1 MKNWNWYFQEEED
14 EDYFEVVE
22 NRDPRDEQT
31 GEKYKPL
38 LRKSKQ
44 KETAVNA
51 MATAAEQL
59 LMSEMKQSDQDK
71 LASLLGTFTII
82 SN

>member
-1 MKNWNWYFQEEED
+1 
-14 EDYFEVVE
+14 
-22 NRDPRDEQT
+22 
-31 GEKYKPL
+31 
-38 LRKSKQ
+38 
-44 KETAVNA
+44 

-71 LASLLGTFTII
+71 LASLLGTVGFP